1 MNAVLT
7 FPTPA
12 RRVAPPTIAAAHSA
26 LMLELVQALE
36 QGQPQRLC
44 STPGFKPAQMTAAEI
59 VNDDLSAAGDT
70 SLDALLR
77 LLSACCKSSDAA
89 VRMGAQAWIASA
101 AMRHADF
108 HCADAAI
115 GDGDAA

>member
-1 MNAVLT
+1 MSAVLT

-12 RRVAPPTIAAAHSA
+12 RHVAPPTPSDAHRA

-44 STPGFKPAQMTAAEI
+44 LTPGFKPAQMTAAEI
-59 VNDDLSAAGDT
+59 VNDDFAAAGDT
-70 SLDALLR
+70 SLDDLLR
-77 LLSACCKSSDAA
+77 LLSRCCKSTDPEI
-89 VRMGAQAWIASA
+89 RLGAQAWIAA
-101 AMRHADF
+101 AAKRHADF
-108 HCADAAI
+108 HFADAAS

>member
-44 STPGFKPAQMTAAEI
+44 LTPGFTPGQMTAAEI
-59 VNDDLSAAGDT
+59 VNDDFAAAGDT
-70 SLDALLR
+70 SLDDLLR
-77 LLSACCKSSDAA
+77 LLSRCCKSTDPE
-89 VRMGAQAWIASA
+89 VRLGAQAWIASA
-101 AMRHADF
+101 AKRHADF
-108 HCADAAI
+108 HCADAT
-115 GDGDAA
+115 